1 MLEKTLESPLD
12 SKETKSVN
20 PKGNKPW
27 IFIGRT
33 DAEAPV
39 LWPPDVKSQLLRKD
53 PDAGKDWRQEEKGTT
68 EYGMVERHHW
78 LSEHE
83 FDQTPGDGEG
93 QGSLVCYSPWSHK
106 ESDTT
111 EQLNNNKCLTML
123 LGDLRNYV
131 TNFLLLYLKSPL
143 YLQFLH
149 HWSFLWGNNR

>member
-1 MLEKTLESPLD
+1 MDQLRHLCFLLENEM
-12 SKETKSVN
+12 
-20 PKGNKPW
+20 
-27 IFIGRT
+27 
-33 DAEAPV
+33 
-39 LWPPDVKSQLLRKD
+39 
-53 PDAGKDWRQEEKGTT
+53 AGW
-68 EYGMVERHHW
+68 HHG
-78 LSEHE
+78 LNRYE
-83 FDQTPGDGEG
+83 FEQAPGDGEG

-149 HWSFLWGNNR
+149 H